1 MRGDRAN
8 KVCIQKIVKHCDEI
22 IKMNKSHGE
31 IREELDNNIEF
42 QYACAMCIVQIGE
55 LVSRVDDELTQ
66 THRDIPWRQL
76 KGLRNIYA
84 HDYERIDNDMIWETI
99 TVDIP
104 DIKDKLVK
112 LMNEEV
118 SEDDHP
124 LDI

>member
-8 KVCIQKIVKHCDEI
+8 RICIEKIIRHCDEI
-22 IKMNKSHGE
+22 IQMNRSHGE
-31 IREELDNNIEF
+31 VREELDTNFEF

-55 LVSRVDDELTQ
+55 LVSRIDDDIIQSYES
-66 THRDIPWRQL
+66 IPWRQL

-104 DIKDKLVK
+104 DIKGKLTDILIK
-112 LMNEEV
+112 DL
-118 SEDDHP
+118 SE
-124 LDI
+124 